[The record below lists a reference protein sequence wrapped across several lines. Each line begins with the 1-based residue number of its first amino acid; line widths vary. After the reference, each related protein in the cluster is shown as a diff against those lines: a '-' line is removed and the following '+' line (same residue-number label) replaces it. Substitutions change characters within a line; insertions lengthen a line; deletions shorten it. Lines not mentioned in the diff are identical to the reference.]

1 MFQYMCIYIYF
12 FDNTCDSMYD
22 TLHSSAA
29 NEGDN
34 IVSVDPDG
42 NATPGA
48 TKQLLPPV
56 RVFQRY
62 I

>member
-12 FDNTCDSMYD
+12 FHNTMCDSTYD
-22 TLHSSAA
+22 TPHSSAT

-34 IVSVDPDG
+34 TVSVDPGG

-56 RVFQRY
+56 RVF
-62 I
+62 